1 MRDYFIEEDF
11 EDDDNGLDG
20 CLGFTKYDNGKPD
33 IAQVR
38 PEFIEGIARALT
50 YGAAKYSR
58 GNWKKGNIASRY
70 YSALQRHLCA
80 FWKGNNTDNESGLHH
95 LDHAGA
101 CLMMLR
107 WLIDN
112 RPETDNRK
120 DS

>member
-1 MRDYFIEEDF
+1 MNDSFAEEGFKPIERF
-11 EDDDNGLDG
+11 V
-20 CLGFTKYDNGKPD
+20 KYDDSKPD
-33 IAQVR
+33 ISQVR
-38 PEFIEGIARALT
+38 PEFIEGIAKALT

-80 FWKGNNTDNESGLHH
+80 FWRGEDRDSESGLGH
-95 LDHAGA
+95 LEHAGA
-101 CLMMLR
+101 CLMMLG
-107 WLIDN
+107 WLIKN